1 MLSTHN
7 LLGISIRMSS
17 AGSPFA
23 LVSAFTSKPFGGN
36 PAAVVFVDPSLPVDL
51 GGLAGNFNQPML
63 CCVSPT
69 SLPSDDKKIVVRG
82 VRFFV
87 PNGKEMPI
95 CGHAT
100 LAAAKVLF
108 EQPAIIATG
117 AHTIHFKTSN
127 GNTLKAVKLEDGFI
141 EIDLPSAVLGVL
153 SADEKSK
160 LKTSVDK
167 AFGRN
172 VVIHDIKSG
181 GEVYEPC
188 MFNFITSTKET
199 PIQISLQM

>member
-1 MLSTHN
+1 M
-7 LLGISIRMSS
+7 
-17 AGSPFA
+17 A
-23 LVSAFTSKPFGGN
+23 
-36 PAAVVFVDPSLPVDL
+36 FVDLSLPVEYL
-51 GGLAGNFNQPML
+51 GGLSANFNQPIL
-63 CCVSPT
+63 SCVSPT
-69 SLPSDDKKIVVRG
+69 SLPFDDKNILVHG
-82 VRFFV
+82 IRFFV
-87 PNGKEMPI
+87 PNGKEVPI
-95 CGHAT
+95 CGHGT

-108 EQPAIIATG
+108 EQPAVIATG